1 MIGTL
6 LARFHM
12 SSLYIVTMLDWE
24 FYTFN
29 ATTALLWLFQ
39 NFDHEL
45 LIALFA
51 LGVLCVS
58 AALWLIALRLVS
70 STAKALLFIL
80 NVLINKIL
88 LNLIRPHPLS
98 PLLVSSD
105 LFDSESNS
113 LDRLFLANDGAL
125 ASRNSPDGRLSL
137 PRSLALHPLQWSE
150 LEPRPA
156 LSPPPSPAQ
165 SAQAPSADS
174 CDAPRSSSLRRSR
187 RAPRHVSYSTSL
199 AIDEPLALVFSR
211 SFGFLFC
218 TC

>member
-1 MIGTL
+1 
-6 LARFHM
+6 M
-12 SSLYIVTMLDWE
+12 SSLYVVTMLGWE

-39 NFDHEL
+39 NFDHGL

-51 LGVLCVS
+51 LGVLCVL

-70 STAKALLFIL
+70 SAAKALLFIF
-80 NVLINKIL
+80 NVLVNKIL

-113 LDRLFLANDGAL
+113 LDRLYLANDGAL
-125 ASRNSPDGRLSL
+125 ASRDSPDGRLSL

-150 LEPRPA
+150 LESRPA
-156 LSPPPSPAQ
+156 PSPPHD
-165 SAQAPSADS
+165 SAQDAQHSPSDL
-174 CDAPRSSSLRRSR
+174 CDAPRSSYPRRSR
-187 RAPRHVSYSTSL
+187 RIPRRVSYSTSL

-211 SFGFLFC
+211 SLGFLSVIC
-218 TC
+218 QCSDV